1 MAKEVVDGL
10 PDSSC
15 IAGSR
20 KTINFGLRGRW
31 SAVVVVTRINF
42 SRGKIGAG
50 IALVK

>member
-1 MAKEVVDGL
+1 MVPVGADGL

-20 KTINFGLRGRW
+20 KTINFGLQGRS
-31 SAVVVVTRINF
+31 SAGVGVTRINF

>member
-1 MAKEVVDGL
+1 MAQEGVDGL

-20 KTINFGLRGRW
+20 KTINFSLRGRS
-31 SAVVVVTRINF
+31 SAGVGVTRINF

>member
-1 MAKEVVDGL
+1 MAQEGVDGL

-20 KTINFGLRGRW
+20 KTINFSLQARL
-31 SAVVVVTRINF
+31 SVVVGVTRINF